1 MVETGLL
8 SETVINHDDRK
19 KTNLIRVLIVDDHQ
33 VVREGLR
40 RILELEED
48 IRIVGEAATG
58 DEAIAKTVAFS
69 PDVVTMD
76 LKMPGMDGIIATREI
91 KQKVPDVDV
100 LMLTLYAEDFVK
112 EAISAGASGYL
123 LKDSDCD
130 QIVKAIHQVH
140 NGLCPIAPS
149 LTKELVT
156 DFARLSKQ
164 SPRRPAATMAAMTT
178 ILFSRPARLPSSPD
192 EHRRRLP
199 TSPVLPEPGAIDIVA
214 DEFLGNSLDTTP
226 PAITATTP
234 SVVAASGTAT
244 PFRSVPVDSERAA
257 QPDRRQRPGGF
268 PTAGSPGPGAFGG
281 LGDTVYT
288 LVPQYTPGSTTLT

>member
-164 SPRRPAATMAAMTT
+164 ST
-178 ILFSRPARLPSSPD
+178 ILTKRQCEVLRMVAEGMSSDEISNYLYISTSTVKREIRNILAKLNVSDRAQAISEAIRLK
-192 EHRRRLP
+192 L
-199 TSPVLPEPGAIDIVA
+199 I
-214 DEFLGNSLDTTP
+214 
-226 PAITATTP
+226 
-234 SVVAASGTAT
+234 
-244 PFRSVPVDSERAA
+244 
-257 QPDRRQRPGGF
+257 
-268 PTAGSPGPGAFGG
+268 
-281 LGDTVYT
+281 
-288 LVPQYTPGSTTLT
+288 